1 MPLWWMWMPPPT
13 SRSSGR
19 FYALTAL
26 IIIFS
31 LLRRTRRQGYDDIFN
46 TSQSPGH
53 TLRTSSSFKSFGT
66 LSSDE
71 LGGNGEYEIAVRIVH
86 NCCDPSNP
94 YRNLE
99 VFVGNFKNEEVHYQ
113 KDIGS
118 VEIHNK
124 GNPTKDVIGKKKKK
138 NNQFIYLE

>member
-1 MPLWWMWMPPPT
+1 MPPPT
-13 SRSSGR
+13 SRSPGR

-31 LLRRTRRQGYDDIFN
+31 LLRRTRRQA
-46 TSQSPGH
+46 T
-53 TLRTSSSFKSFGT
+53 TSSILPSPLVIRRELVL
-66 LSSDE
+66 LSNLLEHCPAMSSAVMVY
-71 LGGNGEYEIAVRIVH
+71 EYEIAVRIVH
-86 NCCDPSNP
+86 NCCDPSKP

-124 GNPTKDVIGKKKKK
+124 GNQTKYVIGKKKKK
-138 NNQFIYLE
+138 KKKKKKNN